1 MIQLH
6 VWFNSP
12 IYKSKVGQD
21 SKSYFNFPI
30 RLFNS
35 QKKTVQYGITQN
47 TNEKWSSLTFG
58 LFFSVKGP
66 QGLINLNNFL
76 PFSQGSTP
84 GPILV
89 APWPVWPCVP
99 RGRRRTALPPRGA
112 GNGWHGERK
121 CWRWWWDWEARQRCR
136 KNMHETYRMNDESLL
151 GLFGSLLGFFGWLV
165 S

>member
-58 LFFSVKGP
+58 LFFFQLRGP
-66 QGLINLNNFL
+66 KVWLIWTTFCPFL
-76 PFSQGSTP
+76 KDRLL
-84 GPILV
+84 GPS
-89 APWPVWPCVP
+89 WWH
-99 RGRRRTALPPRGA
+99 RGRCGRACRAA
-112 GNGWHGERK
+112 DGEP
-121 CWRWWWDWEARQRCR
+121 RCR
-136 KNMHETYRMNDESLL
+136 LAALAMDGT
-151 GLFGSLLGFFGWLV
+151 GSENAGGDGGTGRQGKDAGKICMKPTEWMMRVCWVCSGVCWVFLV
-165 S
+165 G